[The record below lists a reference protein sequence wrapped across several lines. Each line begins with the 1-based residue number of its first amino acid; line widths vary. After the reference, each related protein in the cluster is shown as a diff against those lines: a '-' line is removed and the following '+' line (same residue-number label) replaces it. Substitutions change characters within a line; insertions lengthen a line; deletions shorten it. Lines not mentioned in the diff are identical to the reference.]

1 MIDQAAHPA
10 DTQAVEAALRR
21 DLVRGDA
28 AAASALPVLRYL
40 VAAEQ
45 NAALSEEILA
55 RVKGILAD
63 IAGQLL
69 DALIGSADRRAHAP
83 EEIAVLTRAF
93 LDEPVLLAHI
103 HAAALE
109 WQLTERLQERIG
121 LDPVASPLIRERAG
135 CGDALARGFL
145 AAQANWSQGQRRMA
159 LPLAEL
165 PDAVLEAVL
174 AILRAL
180 VGAEPALSERASAVE
195 AEARRHHAAHA
206 NRLQWAERLVADLDT
221 ETALSISHAGVA
233 LFLTALSLRSGEP
246 RDVAATATQP
256 GQQAR
261 LALSLLA
268 AQLPSGLAEEQVL
281 AIHAGANL
289 PNGLSGIDAWRAAS
303 ILSNGAT
310 SR

>member
-1 MIDQAAHPA
+1 M
-10 DTQAVEAALRR
+10 EAALRR

-40 VAAEQ
+40 VAADQ
-45 NAALSEEILA
+45 HAAFSEEILA
-55 RVKGILAD
+55 RVRGILAN

-93 LDEPVLLAHI
+93 LDEPVLLAHV
-103 HAAALE
+103 HAVSLE

-121 LDPVASPLIRERAG
+121 LDPVAAPLVQDRAIV
-135 CGDALARGFL
+135 GDEAARGFL
-145 AAQANWSQGQRRMA
+145 AAQARWCNAQRRMA

-174 AILRAL
+174 AILRTL
-180 VGAEPALSERASAVE
+180 VGAEPTLSERARAVE
-195 AEARRHHAAHA
+195 TEARRDHAAA
-206 NRLQWAERLVADLDT
+206 SSRLAWAGRLAADLPPEAT
-221 ETALSISHAGVA
+221 LSIAQAGVA
-233 LFLTALSLRSGEP
+233 LFLTALSLRSGEA
-246 RDVAATATQP
+246 RDVAVMATQP

-268 AQLPSGLAEEQVL
+268 TQLPAALAEEQVA
-281 AIHAGANL
+281 AIHSTADIPL
-289 PNGLSGIDAWRAAS
+289 GLSGIDAWRAAS
-303 ILSNGAT
+303 ILSNGAVAP
-310 SR
+310 